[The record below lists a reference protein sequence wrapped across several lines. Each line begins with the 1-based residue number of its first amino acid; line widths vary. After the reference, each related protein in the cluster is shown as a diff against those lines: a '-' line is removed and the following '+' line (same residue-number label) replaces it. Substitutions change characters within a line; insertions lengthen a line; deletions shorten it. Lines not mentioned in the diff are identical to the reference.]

1 MAAIFI
7 LNPALLDGA
16 KIEECFVD
24 ALQGELC
31 EESDG
36 RLAKWIDLWA
46 HGIQHLHLHLVILQ
60 TILSKAAYNWRI
72 HKAIHLE
79 EANRQRKCP

>member
-1 MAAIFI
+1 MAAIFV

-36 RLAKWIDLWA
+36 RLVKWTDLWA
-46 HGIQHLHLHLVILQ
+46 HGIRQY
-60 TILSKAAYNWRI
+60 A
-72 HKAIHLE
+72 
-79 EANRQRKCP
+79 EAK

>member
-1 MAAIFI
+1 M
-7 LNPALLDGA
+7 GQ

-60 TILSKAAYNWRI
+60 TIYPKRLTIGEYIKRLI
-72 HKAIHLE
+72 
-79 EANRQRKCP
+79 